1 MKKLVRNL
9 KSRIILALCMLSVCW
24 CNVYA
29 AGDPDA
35 MWNET
40 TGFIFHWIARIGF
53 IVGAFG
59 VVQIGLSF
67 SSDNPDAR
75 VRGVQFFVAGCI
87 VFAVGI
93 SPYFVKI

>member
-1 MKKLVRNL
+1 
-9 KSRIILALCMLSVCW
+9 
-24 CNVYA
+24 
-29 AGDPDA
+29 
-35 MWNET
+35 MWNST
-40 TGFIFHWIARIGF
+40 TGFIFKWIARIGF
-53 IVGAFG
+53 LVGAFG

-93 SPYFVKI
+93 SPFFVSI